1 MWAAGS
7 QVPKLPQIPAAAA
20 HILFV
25 LTSEASPALSPR
37 THQHAAGTKPRI
49 HKEPGTGLLLKQS
62 REGDK
67 GSATPRRENSARL
80 GTQKL
85 LTKTRRPP
93 PDRIY
98 LHGCSGQEVHQGEQ
112 LVNTGRRIKQTSTA
126 TKDQSRRSICS
137 FGAASQ
143 SPQVQRARV
152 QSAAEHQQRAT
163 RACCRCYKGR
173 GEARAATT
181 QLQTAP
187 EALPFH
193 KRDELIP
200 VF

>member
-67 GSATPRRENSARL
+67 GSATPRRENSAHF

-85 LTKTRRPP
+85 LTKTRRPL

>member
-20 HILFV
+20 HIPFV
-25 LTSEASPALSPR
+25 LTSEAGPAPLPR
-37 THQHAAGTKPRI
+37 THQQAAGTRPRI

-62 REGDK
+62 RAGDK
-67 GSATPRRENSARL
+67 GSATPWRENSARF

-93 PDRIY
+93 PDGIY

-112 LVNTGRRIKQTSTA
+112 LVNTGRRIKQSSTA

-137 FGAASQ
+137 FREHHKAPRYSEHGYRAQLNTSSEQAGRAVGATE
-143 SPQVQRARV
+143 
-152 QSAAEHQQRAT
+152 AE
-163 RACCRCYKGR
+163 GR
-173 GEARAATT
+173 QE
-181 QLQTAP
+181 
-187 EALPFH
+187 LPPRSS
-193 KRDELIP
+193 KLLLKLSLSTN
-200 VF
+200 VTN